1 MSILLFPSV
10 SVCYAEDAGRENRNP
25 AEAGRKN
32 REQQAGQRYTGPVS
46 RNRMTEKEETKMM
59 NQMIILNMANMM
71 AEDAGLYEL
80 RNPEISGLRAK
91 GLFARLLGR
100 KRRY

>member
-1 MSILLFPSV
+1 
-10 SVCYAEDAGRENRNP
+10 
-25 AEAGRKN
+25 
-32 REQQAGQRYTGPVS
+32 
-46 RNRMTEKEETKMM
+46 MTEKEETKMM
-59 NQMIILNMANMM
+59 NQMMILNMANMM

-100 KRRY
+100 KRRH

>member
-1 MSILLFPSV
+1 MLQIPGEKQKS
-10 SVCYAEDAGRENRNP
+10 GRCGQKKSGT
-25 AEAGRKN
+25 AGRKAVN
-32 REQQAGQRYTGPVS
+32 WSRQQEPDDPEEK
-46 RNRMTEKEETKMM
+46 TEMM
-59 NQMIILNMANMM
+59 NQIMALNMANMM

-91 GLFARLLGR
+91 GLFARLFSK

>member
-1 MSILLFPSV
+1 MTT
-10 SVCYAEDAGRENRNP
+10 
-25 AEAGRKN
+25 
-32 REQQAGQRYTGPVS
+32 YT
-46 RNRMTEKEETKMM
+46 MTC
-59 NQMIILNMANMM
+59 NMANMM

-91 GLFARLLGR
+91 GLFARLFSK

>member
-1 MSILLFPSV
+1 MSILLFRPV
-10 SVCYAEDAGRENRNP
+10 SACDTEGAGRENMYP

-32 REQQAGQRYTGPVS
+32 REQPAGQRYTGPVS
-46 RNRMTEKEETKMM
+46 RNRTIRKEETEMM
-59 NQMIILNMANMM
+59 NQIMIRNMANMM

-91 GLFARLLGR
+91 GLFARLFSK

>member
-1 MSILLFPSV
+1 MEDTLSGKFDLALCGITVTEARKEQALMSDGYLTNGKTILT
-10 SVCYAEDAGRENRNP
+10 R
-25 AEAGRKN
+25 
-32 REQQAGQRYTGPVS
+32 
-46 RNRMTEKEETKMM
+46 
-59 NQMIILNMANMM
+59 

-91 GLFARLLGR
+91 GFFARLFSK

>member
-32 REQQAGQRYTGPVS
+32 REQPAGPRYTVPVS

-59 NQMIILNMANMM
+59 NQMMILNMANMM

-91 GLFARLLGR
+91 GLFARLLSK
-100 KRRY
+100 KRRH

>member
-1 MSILLFPSV
+1 
-10 SVCYAEDAGRENRNP
+10 
-25 AEAGRKN
+25 
-32 REQQAGQRYTGPVS
+32 
-46 RNRMTEKEETKMM
+46 MM
-59 NQMIILNMANMM
+59 NQMMALNMANMM

-91 GLFARLLGR
+91 GFFARLFSK

>member
-1 MSILLFPSV
+1 MPVLLFLPV

-32 REQQAGQRYTGPVS
+32 REQTSGQRYTGPVT
-46 RNRMTEKEETKMM
+46 RNRTNQKEETKMM
-59 NQMIILNMANMM
+59 NQMMIPNMANMM

-91 GLFARLLGR
+91 GLFARLLSK
-100 KRRY
+100 KRRH